1 MRGTL
6 TYRAWKRE
14 GGIVYTL
21 CENTN
26 VGDAVFSS
34 PNIDSGNV
42 VDAIEAGS
50 ITVDGQVYARSSSN
64 DIDAPMWR
72 PIITPAEMLDLTRIE
87 YADTDKLVPLIRE
100 VEMRIK
106 EILGDDL
113 FIHIVSNP
121 PDSTYDTLLN
131 GGVYSTANGRRSFEG
146 LKTAASYYAFAKAV
160 KSDIVPTRYGN
171 ADKRSDFSNHSVL
184 TERQKLT
191 RETLEIADKHFQ
203 DCLDYIF
210 TATDW
215 ISPCPCK
222 PAVRFVSPHS
232 LRIKIIGE

>member
-14 GGIVYTL
+14 DGTVYTL
-21 CENTN
+21 DENPGA
-26 VGDAVFSS
+26 GDAVFSS
-34 PNIDSGNV
+34 LNVDSGKV
-42 VDAIEAGS
+42 VEATEEGS
-50 ITVDGQVYARSSSN
+50 ITVSGQVYARSATN
-64 DIDAPMWR
+64 DTDAPKWR
-72 PIITPAEMLDLTRIE
+72 PIITPAEMLELTRME
-87 YADTDKLVPLIRE
+87 YTDTDKLVPLIRE

-106 EILGDDL
+106 EILGDEL
-113 FIHIVSNP
+113 YIRIVGNP
-121 PDSTYDTLLN
+121 PDTTYDTLLN
-131 GGVYSTANGRRSFEG
+131 GGVYATEQGQRSFEG
-146 LKTAASYYAFAKAV
+146 LKTAAAYYAFAKAV

-171 ADKRSDFSNHSVL
+171 ADKRSEYSYHSVL

-191 RETLEIADKHFQ
+191 RETLEIADKHLQ

-232 LRIKIIGE
+232 LRIKIIGQ

>member
-6 TYRAWKRE
+6 KYRAWKRE

-21 CENTN
+21 GENPN

-42 VDAIEAGS
+42 VEATEEGS
-50 ITVDGQVYARSSSN
+50 ITVSGEVYARSATN
-64 DIDAPMWR
+64 DTDAPKWR
-72 PIITPAEMLDLTRIE
+72 PIITPAEMLELTRME
-87 YADTDKLVPLIRE
+87 YTDTDKLVPLIRE
-100 VEMRIK
+100 AEMRIK

-113 FIHIVSNP
+113 YIHIVSNP
-121 PDSTYDTLLN
+121 PDPTYDTLLN
-131 GGVYSTANGRRSFEG
+131 GGVYSTANGQRSFEG
-146 LKTAASYYAFAKAV
+146 LKTAAAYYAFAKAV

-171 ADKRSDFSNHSVL
+171 ADKRSEYSNHSVL

-191 RETLEIADKHFQ
+191 RETLEIADKHLQ

>member
-1 MRGTL
+1 ML

-21 CENTN
+21 EENPS

-34 PNIDSGNV
+34 PNVDSGDV

-50 ITVDGQVYARSSSN
+50 ITVDGMAYARIAS
-64 DIDAPMWR
+64 DDADAPMWR
-72 PIITPAEMLDLTRIE
+72 PIITPAEMLDLTRME
-87 YADTDKLVPLIRE
+87 YTDTDKLVPLIRE

-113 FIHIVSNP
+113 YIRIVSNP
-121 PDSTYDTLLN
+121 PDSTYDTLFN
-131 GGVYSTANGRRSFEG
+131 GGVYSTANGKRSFEG
-146 LKTAASYYAFAKAV
+146 LKTATAYYAFAKAV

-171 ADKRSDFSNHSVL
+171 ADKRSEHSNHSVL

-191 RETLEIADKHFQ
+191 RETLEIADKHLQ

-215 ISPCPCK
+215 LQCQCK

>member
-1 MRGTL
+1 ML
-6 TYRAWKRE
+6 TYRAWERE

-21 CENTN
+21 AETPA

-34 PNIDSGNV
+34 PNVDSGDV

-50 ITVDGQVYARSSSN
+50 ITVDGQVYARSATN
-64 DIDAPMWR
+64 DTDAPMWR
-72 PIITPAEMLDLTRIE
+72 PIITPAEMLDLTRME

-100 VEMRIK
+100 VEMHIK

-113 FIHIVSNP
+113 YIHIINNP
-121 PDSTYDTLLN
+121 PDPTYDTLLN
-131 GGVYSTANGRRSFEG
+131 GGVYSTDKGCRSFEG

-171 ADKRSDFSNHSVL
+171 ADKRSEYSNHSVL

-191 RETLEIADKHFQ
+191 RETLEIADKHLQ